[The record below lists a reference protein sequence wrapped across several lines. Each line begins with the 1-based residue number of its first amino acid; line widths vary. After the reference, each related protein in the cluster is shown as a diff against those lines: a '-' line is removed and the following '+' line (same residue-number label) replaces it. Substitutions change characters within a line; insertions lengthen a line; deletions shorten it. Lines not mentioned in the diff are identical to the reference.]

1 MANNSILGQKM
12 SSQRMNKIFQNLT
25 IGGGGTSNAGLLQ
38 INGNSNNSVF
48 SFGEAEGLQHEL
60 VRKYEIYE
68 STEDLLALS
77 CAWLRMRKESKK
89 TGSGINISKLIDR
102 QLFKTVND
110 EDRLLASSIRDYYSK
125 KIMLWKLKNQPLTPY
140 REDLNSFIHS
150 DGLKFVE
157 KMFGLAYRLPEFYHY
172 DVTLDGIFKDKNKEL
187 KKLPSSIQLIKSLQ
201 YVGKTLVDRRSIK
214 RDEYWFVDEQNNVS
228 VILLG
233 RDNPLLNIWEQVIQK
248 PIKINGLYYA
258 KNKDGRDYFQIE
270 KYNLVI

>member
-1 MANNSILGQKM
+1 MANTKITSHHINKVLGNLAISGGGGGSAGKIGPVGTNINWNNSI
-12 SSQRMNKIFQNLT
+12 
-25 IGGGGTSNAGLLQ
+25 
-38 INGNSNNSVF
+38 F
-48 SFGEAEGLQHEL
+48 SIEENTAHEL

-77 CAWLRMRKESKK
+77 CAWSRLRRESKK
-89 TGSGINISKLIDR
+89 SGSGINISKLIDR

-110 EDRLLASSIRDYYSK
+110 EDRLLASNIRDYYSK